1 MTRYF
6 KKSYKHNRSHHTS
19 IDNHH
24 PSTNHNSSLHSD
36 KYKCKS
42 CNTNDQV
49 KEIFGQ
55 TLISKNIKSEPK
67 DIKDLHDSDHPASK
81 LDSVSDSE

>member
-19 IDNHH
+19 TKNHH

-36 KYKCKS
+36 KQKHKLH
-42 CNTNDQV
+42 NINDHIN
-49 KEIFGQ
+49 ESIGQ
-55 TLISKNIKSEPK
+55 THTSKNTK
-67 DIKDLHDSDHPASK
+67 
-81 LDSVSDSE
+81 